1 MKLKVLIVASY
12 FDEEVAYQEV
22 ELANYLNKQGAKV
35 TVLTSKH
42 ININLKTKQNRQN
55 ISEFEIIRLDQ
66 VLRIKDTIFPLTSLK
81 KIIVGIDPDVAL
93 LILPGAGLPYFA
105 SKVFSKRTKVI
116 SFYSDIEVSDKA
128 GAATTYKGN
137 PLIKAL
143 LKNPWYNTSFKN
155 SDVIVCN
162 TNETIDI
169 LKKVS
174 KSDISGKILMPGLGY
189 DPQNYYYDE
198 GLRKKV
204 RKEFGIK
211 EDEKL
216 LITLTRMYSS
226 KPLMKWFAPVLEAM
240 KKNDKLYY
248 IIAGFTDDE
257 YPNKIKSI
265 LESEGMN
272 RLLLLNFSDVKRNNE
287 LFNAADYS
295 IWFAPTISIQQSM
308 GTGLKAILPYDKTLD
323 HIVIQDY
330 NGKYYKE
337 LIDIPQVL
345 ETINEVLAER
355 KDLADFNKRFSYSSI
370 IEQIF
375 KKTGTIILKY
385 V

>member
-1 MKLKVLIVASY
+1 M
-12 FDEEVAYQEV
+12 
-22 ELANYLNKQGAKV
+22 ELANYLHKKGAKV

-42 ININLKTKQNRQN
+42 ININLKTQPKRKSNA
-55 ISEFEIIRLDQ
+55 EFKIIRLDK
-66 VLRIKDTIFPLTSLK
+66 VFRLKDTIFPLTSIK
-81 KIIVGIDPDVAL
+81 KIINNIDPDVAM

-105 SKVFSKRTKVI
+105 SKVMPLHTKVI

-143 LKNPWYNTSFKN
+143 LKNPWYRTAFKN
-155 SDVIVCN
+155 SDVLVCN

-169 LKKVS
+169 LNSVAKKDI
-174 KSDISGKILMPGLGY
+174 KSKILMPGLGY
-189 DPQNYYYDE
+189 NPENYFYDE
-198 GLRKKV
+198 KLRAKV
-204 RKEFGIK
+204 REEFKLGSDDI
-211 EDEKL
+211 L

-226 KPLMKWFAPVLEAM
+226 KPLMKWFKPVIEAM
-240 KKNDKLYY
+240 KKNKKLYY

-257 YPNKIKSI
+257 YPNQIKKILNEEKLDNLI
-265 LESEGMN
+265 
-272 RLLLLNFSDVKRNNE
+272 LLNFSDVKRNNE

-308 GTGLKAILPYDKTLD
+308 GTGLKAIMPFDKTLD
-323 HIVIQDY
+323 HIVKDNY

-337 LIDIPQVL
+337 LNDITGILNKL
-345 ETINEVLAER
+345 ESKTENRKELEVYNE
-355 KDLADFNKRFSYSSI
+355 RFSYRSI

-375 KKTGTIILKY
+375 KKAGINN
-385 V
+385 